1 MFDAVYKRPLE
12 TGKDYL
18 CPDMSRSLFEV
29 RAVLTLCVL
38 SILVLLFFI
47 SGLLVWLSVD
57 GVKWALPF
65 SRGSTLL
72 VPLLLV

>member
-1 MFDAVYKRPLE
+1 MLDTVYKRPLE
-12 TGKDYL
+12 TGKYYL
-18 CPDMSRSLFEV
+18 CPDRSRSLFEV
-29 RAVLTLCVL
+29 RAVLALCVL
-38 SILVLLFFI
+38 SILASLFFI
-47 SGLLVWLSVD
+47 SRLLVWLSVD